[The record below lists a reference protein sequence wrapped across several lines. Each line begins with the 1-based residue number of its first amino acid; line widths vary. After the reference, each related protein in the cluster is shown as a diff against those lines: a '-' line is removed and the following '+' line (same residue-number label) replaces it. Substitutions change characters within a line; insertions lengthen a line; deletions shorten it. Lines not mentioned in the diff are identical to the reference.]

1 MSEPE
6 RFNNDPSASAS
17 SAGSEPWSG
26 GNDAAPIRY
35 DLAGNP
41 ISDSANPITS
51 NTQPQPFVPPGTY
64 QPGASSYQ
72 INPYQA
78 HPQTSAAQKRSDK
91 LFAGLALAVV
101 FMAVVVGFLLKG
113 RADVTAVTAPTEYKL
128 YECPDKS
135 FTCEGPVNWTQTG
148 FGTPG
153 TNLGGILFRQ
163 NDYRIEI
170 TSDFRGSL
178 MGDIMRPVPP
188 ISDDAPAIPQPPAIE
203 KLHSMYRSSIGSKF
217 PAYSEGQ
224 AMVFT
229 APGLGD
235 SRCSEFT
242 ADGGLMSGKLRG
254 IRVTMLGTERAFTVV
269 CVSPAGQWD
278 SMKDSYWRVVNS
290 IKATP

>member
-1 MSEPE
+1 MSESE
-6 RFNNDPSASAS
+6 RLNNDSGASAPP
-17 SAGSEPWSG
+17 AGSEPWSG
-26 GNDAAPIRY
+26 GNDAVPVRY

-41 ISDSANPITS
+41 IPESANAILS
-51 NTQPQPFVPPGTY
+51 NTQPSPFVPPGTY
-64 QPGASSYQ
+64 QPGPPSYHV
-72 INPYQA
+72 NPYQA
-78 HPQTSAAQKRSDK
+78 HSQTNAGQKRSDK
-91 LFAGLALAVV
+91 LFAGLVIAVV
-101 FMAVVVGFLLKG
+101 LVAAVVGILLKG
-113 RADVTAVTAPTEYKL
+113 KANVAAVTAPTEYKL

-135 FTCEGPVNWTQTG
+135 FTCEGPVNWSEAG

-153 TNLGGILFRQ
+153 TNLGGVLFRQ
-163 NDYRIEI
+163 NACQIEI

-178 MGDIMRPVPP
+178 MGDIMRPVAP
-188 ISDDAPAIPQPPAIE
+188 ISGDVPAVPQPPVIE
-203 KLHSMYRSSIGSKF
+203 KLHNMYRSSIGSKF
-217 PAYSEGQ
+217 PGYSEGQ

-242 ADGGLMSGKLRG
+242 ADGGLMSGKIRG